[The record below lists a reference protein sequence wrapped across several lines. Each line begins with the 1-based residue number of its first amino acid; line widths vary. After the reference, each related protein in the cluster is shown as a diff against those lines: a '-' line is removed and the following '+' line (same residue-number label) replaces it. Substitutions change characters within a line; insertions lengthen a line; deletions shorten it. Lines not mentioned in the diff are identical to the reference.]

1 MKNKKPKAGEV
12 MKKFK
17 KSMQLKKP
25 KKSIQFGYFANEV
38 YANRMLEKMKAEPEP
53 ATAKQL
59 WVINALSLKLG
70 QEVTLPLMKYEA
82 SLIIHQLKL
91 DEWEKD
97 DEGV

>member
-1 MKNKKPKAGEV
+1 MKNKKPKTGAI
-12 MKKFK
+12 MKTLK
-17 KSMQLKKP
+17 KSIQLKKP
-25 KKSIQFGYFANEV
+25 KKGIQFGYFANEV

-70 QEVTLPLMKYEA
+70 QKVTLPLMKYEA

-97 DEGV
+97 DEQS

>member
-1 MKNKKPKAGEV
+1 MFAKNKKPKTGAV
-12 MKKFK
+12 MKT
-17 KSMQLKKP
+17 KKP
-25 KKSIQFGYFANEV
+25 KKSIQYGYFANEV
-38 YANRMLEKMKAEPEP
+38 YANRMLEKMKATPEP

-70 QEVTLPLMKYEA
+70 QKVTLPLMKYEA

-97 DEGV
+97 DEQS

>member
-1 MKNKKPKAGEV
+1 MKNKKPKTGAV
-12 MKKFK
+12 MKKIK
-17 KSMQLKKP
+17 ESVQLKKP
-25 KKSIQFGYFANEV
+25 KRSIQYGYFANEV

-59 WVINALSLKLG
+59 WIINALSLKLE
-70 QEVTLPLMKYEA
+70 QEHTLPLMKYEA

-97 DEGV
+97 DEQS